1 MSYVKL
7 NMYYFGKKHISS
19 GLYVISKQVD
29 TIDESGFRTT
39 LSLVRVAGDDEE
51 ENISYTYDVN
61 NATNNR
67 NNSEVGYRPPITG
80 IDR

>member
-39 LSLVRVAGDDEE
+39 LSLVRVAGDDDDT
-51 ENISYTYDVN
+51 NVSYSYDV
-61 NATNNR
+61 AQAQTR
-67 NNSEVGYRPPITG
+67 YQFIKTG
-80 IDR
+80 VD